1 MTRVGNTV
9 AAAVVGII
17 AAVGLS
23 GCTGSGG
30 SNSVTITWTADGS
43 GESRSFGVSN
53 PLCSETGA
61 RTLSFPETPVR
72 SLVVTNGLAG
82 DDVEAWIFENEQA
95 VVFRS
100 ENIALAVDE
109 RDDGSVEYRGTAV
122 GGRVAVTQLTDAST
136 ATPPDVDAAIENAQ
150 QYDATIDFALTCPP
164 AS

>member
-1 MTRVGNTV
+1 MHSRGRLSALGLV
-9 AAAVVGII
+9 AV

-23 GCTGSGG
+23 GCSGPGG
-30 SNSVTITWTADGS
+30 SNSVTITWTSDGS
-43 GESRSFGVSN
+43 GESRSFSVSD

-72 SLVVTNGLAG
+72 SLVVSNGLAG
-82 DDVEAWIFENEQA
+82 DDVEAWIYENEQA
-95 VVFRS
+95 VVFKS
-100 ENIALAVDE
+100 EDIELSVEN
-109 RDDGSVEYRGTAV
+109 RDDGSIEYRGTTV

-136 ATPPDVDAAIENAQ
+136 ATPPDVDAAVENAQ